1 MTSTAEPDYWS
12 LLGIR
17 PDSDPN
23 QLKRAFRRE
32 ARRWHPDLNG
42 NDPVAEERFKLVN
55 EAYAVLSNPDRRKEW
70 QTRQR
75 GGVAATDP
83 FSTGFPDFEDYLAV
97 VLGLEREPIRR
108 EQAPR
113 DHDERE
119 QSSEP
124 SAETDQAYG
133 AHWPEASPQPPPPVR
148 SEDDLETVVDLSP
161 DQALQGTTVELELGD
176 GTLVEVGTPP
186 RAGDGWRLRL
196 EGVAP
201 GGRDHFLH
209 LRVITDDGLRIDGLR
224 VHYRLE
230 LLPPDAAL
238 GCAVDVPTLSGPVT
252 LQVPPGSSSGRLLRL
267 RGRGLQ
273 LGDDCG
279 DQLVEIVIVIPAA
292 LDDDERA
299 LYQRLQEL
307 SLERANTF

>member
-1 MTSTAEPDYWS
+1 MTTSAEPDYWS
-12 LLGIR
+12 LLGLEPGAA
-17 PDSDPN
+17 PDA
-23 QLKRAFRRE
+23 LKRAFRRE

-42 NDPVAEERFKLVN
+42 NDRHAEERFKLVN

-108 EQAPR
+108 EQSPR